1 MGDFVAKMEAF
12 GFDTVM
18 VDGGDVAQIAAA
30 LERTRAGG
38 DKPYAIVLDT
48 VKGHGVD
55 EVEQTAMNHSMPV
68 TDERFERWTAELR
81 QKLEAL
87 EG

>member
-12 GFDTVM
+12 GFDTVK
-18 VDGGDVAQIAAA
+18 VDGGDVEAIAAA
-30 LERTRAGG
+30 LERTRNGG

-48 VKGHGVD
+48 IKGHGID
-55 EVEQTAMNHSMPV
+55 EVEAIAMNHSLPV
-68 TDERFERWTAELR
+68 TDERFANWTAELKA
-81 QKLEAL
+81 KLDAL